1 MLHAG
6 GDGVTAFT
14 VHLQSGT
21 QYAKLDDVES
31 FVARD
36 ASGAFGLLARHERM
50 MTALGF
56 GLARIR
62 TTAGAWRYVALPGG
76 LAYFVDGELY
86 VCTRRFVLGDD
97 YRTVSAAVEETL
109 RAEEQALMSLKQS
122 VNRLE
127 HEMMRRLWRMN
138 WQEA

>member
-1 MLHAG
+1 
-6 GDGVTAFT
+6 VTAFT
-14 VHLQSGT
+14 LHLQSAT
-21 QYAKLDDVES
+21 QYVKLDDVES
-31 FVARD
+31 FIARD

-62 TTAGAWRYVALPGG
+62 STAGPWHYVALPGG
-76 LAYFVDGELY
+76 VAYFVDGELY

-97 YRTVSAAVEETL
+97 YRTVSAAVGQSL
-109 RAEEQALMSLKQS
+109 LAEEQALESLKQS

-127 HEMMRRLWRMN
+127 HEMMRRLWRLN
-138 WQEA
+138 WREA

>member
-1 MLHAG
+1 M
-6 GDGVTAFT
+6 TAFT
-14 VHLQSGT
+14 LHLQSGT
-21 QYAKLDDVES
+21 QYAKLEDVES

-62 TTAGAWRYVALPGG
+62 TTSGAWRYVALPGG
-76 LAYFVDGELY
+76 FAYFADGELY

-97 YRTVSAAVEETL
+97 YRTVAAAVQETL
-109 RAEEQALMSLKQS
+109 RAEEQALTSLKQS
-122 VNRLE
+122 VDRLE
-127 HEMMRRLWRMN
+127 HEMMRRLWRLN
-138 WQEA
+138 WQES

>member
-1 MLHAG
+1 M
-6 GDGVTAFT
+6 TAFT
-14 VHLQSGT
+14 LHLQSAT
-21 QYAKLDDVES
+21 QYVKLDDVES

-56 GLARIR
+56 GLARLR
-62 TTAGAWRYVALPGG
+62 STAGAWSYVALPGG

-86 VCTRRFVLGDD
+86 VCARRFVLGDD
-97 YRTVSAAVEETL
+97 YRTVSGAVEQTL
-109 RAEEQALMSLKQS
+109 LAEERALMNLKQS

-127 HEMMRRLWRMN
+127 HEMMRRLWRLS
-138 WQEA
+138 WREA